1 MAQMVAGGTTIA
13 IEIQT
18 KLQFIGNTYISA
30 AACSVFGAFVNNGL
44 SFRCLFPADLLH
56 VNFKRVGRQ
65 EVTFG
70 D

>member
-30 AACSVFGAFVNNGL
+30 AVFGAFVNNGL
-44 SFRCLFPADLLH
+44 SFRGLFPADLLH
-56 VNFKRVGRQ
+56 VNFKEGLK
-65 EVTFG
+65 TG
-70 D
+70 SHLW

>member
-18 KLQFIGNTYISA
+18 KLQFIGNTYI
-30 AACSVFGAFVNNGL
+30 CSLGAFVNNGL

>member
-30 AACSVFGAFVNNGL
+30 AAFGAFVNNGL
-44 SFRCLFPADLLH
+44 RFRCLFPADLLH